1 MNEFIPPSILER
13 MPKRILPSLLEQ
25 LDREDLKSITTLSKQ
40 IRRKFLPTLL
50 REVFF
55 NGSATQIAYQLVSF
69 LKEKREPTSG
79 PVYEYVEYYLHR
91 AGSPTKYH

>member
-1 MNEFIPPSILER
+1 MDTDMDEFAPPSILER
-13 MPKRILPSLLEQ
+13 MPKRILPSLIEQ
-25 LDREDLKSITTLSKQ
+25 LDREDLKTVTTLSRR
-40 IRRKFLPTLL
+40 IRRKFLPNLL

-79 PVYEYVEYYLHR
+79 PVHEYVETVTFRLI
-91 AGSPTKYH
+91 